1 MHISEIFIIEF
12 SYTFDLKSYFLNCAK
27 WFSPKYY
34 IDVLYSKWT
43 LSLNRVELM
52 EHRTRAPLLIWPW
65 KVYLRFSSSHLPNNS
80 NDPCELWGLRNCQS
94 EGVNVKKLCTYYEEC
109 RSDTSSH
116 VLTNC
121 FLALGFVFIT
131 HDFESRFSPHFLNS
145 TNKCISYFN
154 LYTNIAF
161 ALGFF
166 STS

>member
-1 MHISEIFIIEF
+1 MHIFEIFIIEF

-94 EGVNVKKLCTYYEEC
+94 KGVNVKKLCTYYEEC
-109 RSDTSSH
+109 RS
-116 VLTNC
+116 V
-121 FLALGFVFIT
+121 
-131 HDFESRFSPHFLNS
+131 RHFL
-145 TNKCISYFN
+145 TCINKLFPCSWFCFHYSWLWIKIF
-154 LYTNIAF
+154 TT
-161 ALGFF
+161 F
-166 STS
+166 SQFYQQMHFLL